1 MVEGKAQGEQAAQQ
15 ARRVCGIRLETD
27 SVEEAREI
35 FLSPS
40 LDSLRLQL
48 SFLTKNHL
56 LCSLIMKS
64 GSQESLVLG
73 QV

>member
-1 MVEGKAQGEQAAQQ
+1 MVGGKAQREQAAQQ
-15 ARRVCGIRLETD
+15 ARRVCGVRLGTD
-27 SVEEAREI
+27 AVEEAREI
-35 FLSPS
+35 FLSLS

-48 SFLTKNHL
+48 SFTSKNHH